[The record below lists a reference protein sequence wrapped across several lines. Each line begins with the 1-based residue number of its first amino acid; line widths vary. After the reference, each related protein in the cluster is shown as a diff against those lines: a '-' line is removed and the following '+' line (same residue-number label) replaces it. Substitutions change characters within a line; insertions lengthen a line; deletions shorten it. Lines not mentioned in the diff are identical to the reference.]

1 MSVLTVFATVLSLLI
16 MAVPGFLLQ
25 KFKLLPEK
33 AETVL
38 SNLVLYGLQPF
49 LLFMC
54 FQNENIVFS
63 GQVVVNMLIVLGLI
77 FVVHFLLYG
86 ISLLF
91 TRGKN
96 DLAKKRCVRY
106 ATVFSNCGFMGIP
119 FLQMLFSG
127 DANAG
132 EIMVYVAAALIV
144 FNFLNWTLGVYIMT
158 GDFKEMSL
166 KKVVLNPVIIALVL
180 GIISF
185 FACRGSLLGVFT
197 DKSTTGYMI
206 VEKVLNS
213 FSFLG
218 NAVTPLS
225 MIVIGMKLARI
236 EFKKLFVEKWAY
248 VTCGLKLI
256 IASFVAIL
264 LVAFLPVSNLVKYA
278 VFFLMSMP
286 SATSTVLFAVRFNG
300 DSEFSS
306 VAVSLSTVLS
316 VVSIPLMYLVINGLF
331 GIVIAV

>member
-1 MSVLTVFATVLSLLI
+1 MSVLTVFATVLSLLL

-49 LLFMC
+49 LLFMS
-54 FQNENIVFS
+54 FQNKAILYS
-63 GQVVVNMLIVLGLI
+63 TDIVVNMLIVFGLI
-77 FVVHFLLYG
+77 LAVHIIMYAVGLVAV
-86 ISLLF
+86 
-91 TRGKN
+91 RGK
-96 DLAKKRCVRY
+96 DYLAKKRCVRY
-106 ATVFSNCGFMGIP
+106 ATVFSNCGFMGLP

-127 DANAG
+127 ANGG
-132 EIMVYVAAALIV
+132 EIMVYVASSLIV
-144 FNFLNWTLGVYIMT
+144 FNVLNWTLGVYIMT
-158 GDFKEMSL
+158 GNFKEISF
-166 KKVVLNPVIIALVL
+166 KKVILNPVIIALLL
-180 GIISF
+180 GIVSF
-185 FACRGSLLGVFT
+185 FACGGPLINVIPEGFGKEIT
-197 DKSTTGYMI
+197 Q
-206 VEKVLNS
+206 KVLDS

-225 MIVIGMKLARI
+225 MIVIGVKLAKI

-248 VTCGLKLI
+248 VTCFLKLI
-256 IASFVAIL
+256 IAPLIAIL
-264 LVAFLPVSNLVKYA
+264 LVVFLPVGNLVKYA

-300 DSEFSS
+300 DTDFSS

-316 VVSIPLMYLVINGLF
+316 ILTIPLMYLVINGLF
-331 GIVIAV
+331 GVGI